1 MKYGFVKRSAKALA
15 LATALLSAV
24 SMTTATP
31 AQASIVQVWDSV
43 EGATPWTRWQGGGSG
58 DGVAGY
64 DLNGGVA
71 RSGANDGWLYVGNGW
86 AANRI
91 PVNISNWNRGNCA
104 VGVWFNPLTP
114 AGAQVGLQIW
124 NPDGWRIIA
133 ETYPWFPGG
142 GYRQAFITGLDLR
155 GFTGDIYLQ
164 VIYGNGNGTKTFVR
178 FDDMAIQC
186 SF

>member
-1 MKYGFVKRSAKALA
+1 MSFSMRALKALVLTVTLV
-15 LATALLSAV
+15 LAVTSITAA
-24 SMTTATP
+24 P
-31 AQASIVQVWDSV
+31 AHAGVVQVWDSI

-64 DLNGGVA
+64 DINGGVA
-71 RSGANDGWLYVGNGW
+71 RTGANDGWLHVGNGW

-91 PVNISNWNRGNCA
+91 PVNISSWNRGNCA
-104 VGVWFNPLTP
+104 VGVWFNPLTA

-124 NPDGWRIIA
+124 NPNGWHIIA

-142 GYRQAFITGLDLR
+142 GYHQAYITGLDLR

-164 VIYGNGNGTKTFVR
+164 VIYGNSNGIKTFVR
-178 FDDMAIQC
+178 FDDMAISC
-186 SF
+186 YF